1 MTLACPPSRVHRS
14 GDDGGVARARDTPSR
29 GRPDELRVGSTRHR
43 HRGFDQES
51 GERGRRS
58 RSRGEP
64 GRGVEFPSVHGSHSR
79 SSALALTRGIV
90 RERLET
96 DQTRCHLTLV
106 TPYGPFARLAD
117 GVEGLIHV
125 TAPGGRKAPS
135 VCSCRRAHMNRCPV
149 GGRVRTRT
157 YNRNQMM
164 PALIYGPEEL

>member
-1 MTLACPPSRVHRS
+1 MGALLARVIPLHEAGPTSYASGQHVIGIVVLIKRAGSAVDALVLEANPGEASSSR
-14 GDDGGVARARDTPSR
+14 A
-29 GRPDELRVGSTRHR
+29 STDLTI
-43 HRGFDQES
+43 DQ
-51 GERGRRS
+51 
-58 RSRGEP
+58 
-64 GRGVEFPSVHGSHSR
+64 
-79 SSALALTRGIV
+79 ALALTRGIV

-164 PALIYGPEEL
+164 PALIYGPEEV